1 MDSQCFLGADLS
13 LTGTGLCLL
22 NTDYT
27 VNTTKLISFKASE
40 VIRLF
45 LNKNEV
51 NLFLD
56 DNPNIQYCCI
66 EGPSFGSKDGG
77 RLFQIGE
84 WTGIFKLCL
93 YERGIPFFIAV
104 PSQVKK
110 YISGTGKD
118 VKKEL
123 ILLDVYKKYNVEFRD
138 NNIADAYVLSRI
150 CRDYYFLKQHSV
162 IADSLYKYQLEVLLA
177 LQKTYSALENNPLV

>member
-1 MDSQCFLGADLS
+1 MDSQYFLGADLS
-13 LTGTGLCLL
+13 LTGSGLCLL
-22 NTDYT
+22 DTDYN
-27 VNTTKLISFKASE
+27 VITTKLVSFKATE
-40 VIRLF
+40 VTRLF
-45 LNKNEV
+45 LNKNDI

-56 DNPNIQYCCI
+56 ENPNIQYCCI

-84 WTGIFKLCL
+84 WTGVFKLCL
-93 YERGIPFFIAV
+93 YERGIPFFLAV

-123 ILLDVYKKYNVEFRD
+123 ILLDVYKKYGVEFRD

-150 CRDYYFLKQHSV
+150 CRDYYFLKEHS
-162 IADSLYKYQLEVLLA
+162 IIEETTYKYQVEVLKA
-177 LQKTYSALENNPLV
+177 LQKTYASLENNPLV